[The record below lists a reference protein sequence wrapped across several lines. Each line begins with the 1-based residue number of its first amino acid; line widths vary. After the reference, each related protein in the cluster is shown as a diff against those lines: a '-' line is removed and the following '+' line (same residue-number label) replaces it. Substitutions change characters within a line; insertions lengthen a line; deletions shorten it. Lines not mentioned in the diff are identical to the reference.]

1 MAETNQKKSLQNLSR
16 LQYGDLK
23 YIHRN
28 RVTMGHL
35 RLANLTTLTS
45 LAYRG
50 YLRRVGA
57 SDDAEIF
64 LTPEGEAALDAY
76 ESATMNTK
84 ARESDLTER
93 CLRLLRH
100 SRRVV
105 AMQKSA

>member
-1 MAETNQKKSLQNLSR
+1 MPETNQKKPLQNLSR
-16 LQYGDLK
+16 LQYGDLRF
-23 YIHRN
+23 IHHN
-28 RVTMGHL
+28 RITIGHL

-50 YLRRVGA
+50 YLRRVGMGE
-57 SDDAEIF
+57 DADVL
-64 LTPEGEAALDAY
+64 LTQEGEAALDAY
-76 ESATMNTK
+76 ESATLNTK

>member
-1 MAETNQKKSLQNLSR
+1 MSETNQKKPLQNLSR
-16 LQYGDLK
+16 LQYGDLRF
-23 YIHRN
+23 IHRN

-50 YLRRVGA
+50 YLRRSGA
-57 SDDAEIF
+57 GEDAEVL
-64 LTPEGEAALDAY
+64 LTPEGETALSAYEDAAL
-76 ESATMNTK
+76 NTK